1 MHSASLF
8 FRRCGLLII
17 SALLVTVL
25 GCGSSPVRDDAQ
37 ADAATQ
43 AEVKDLLAK
52 ADSSESPERDKY
64 RLSAARILVDIGEED
79 WAGDLLATVDADT
92 LFSDD
97 FVDYTLL
104 YSRIAIDNDSY
115 FLAQRIL
122 TNPRVEQQWNRL
134 PPEAVQTLRAR
145 RAELFALL
153 GESADSVSERIS
165 MSALPMSD
173 EQRDENQDALWQSLM
188 TMPLPELQQRQR
200 ETTEPVAEG
209 WYALASIS
217 KNNQED
223 IERQQAMIDQWKTQ
237 WPTHPASTHLP
248 SDLRL
253 LQQIVSDQPKVIG
266 LLLPLSG
273 QFADSGKAIRDGFM
287 AAYYQAKSSNS
298 RTPEIRVFDTNG
310 RNINEV
316 YDLAITDGAEAI
328 IGPFFKDNVDELN
341 LRLDLPVPTLA
352 LNTIDNQYGFPANL
366 YQFGLP
372 VEDEAR
378 QVAQRAW
385 LEGHRNAMVLIQ
397 QSDTGKRAGDTFTAQ
412 WTELGGNIVQS
423 SYFSDQVDYQD
434 VVKKSLLISD
444 SEERAKQIRQLLG
457 GSIKFE
463 EPRRRQD
470 LDLIFMMARPSEAQ
484 LLKPTLNFHFASNIP
499 VYATRHVYTGV
510 QDSKINKDLNG
521 IRFTT
526 FPWWFDNNSE
536 VKQAI
541 MRNANPSPTYQQF
554 YAMGVDT
561 YRIYPR
567 LKQLEQVTGA
577 KFYGNTG
584 ALSMTTDRRLTREQ
598 IWVLIAD
605 SVATPLPTV
614 VSDTYVE

>member
-1 MHSASLF
+1 
-8 FRRCGLLII
+8 
-17 SALLVTVL
+17 
-25 GCGSSPVRDDAQ
+25 
-37 ADAATQ
+37 
-43 AEVKDLLAK
+43 
-52 ADSSESPERDKY
+52 
-64 RLSAARILVDIGEED
+64 
-79 WAGDLLATVDADT
+79 
-92 LFSDD
+92 
-97 FVDYTLL
+97 
-104 YSRIAIDNDSY
+104 
-115 FLAQRIL
+115 
-122 TNPRVEQQWNRL
+122 
-134 PPEAVQTLRAR
+134 
-145 RAELFALL
+145 
-153 GESADSVSERIS
+153 
-165 MSALPMSD
+165 
-173 EQRDENQDALWQSLM
+173 
-188 TMPLPELQQRQR
+188 
-200 ETTEPVAEG
+200 
-209 WYALASIS
+209 
-217 KNNQED
+217 
-223 IERQQAMIDQWKTQ
+223 
-237 WPTHPASTHLP
+237 
-248 SDLRL
+248 
-253 LQQIVSDQPKVIG
+253 
-266 LLLPLSG
+266 
-273 QFADSGKAIRDGFM
+273 
-287 AAYYQAKSSNS
+287 
-298 RTPEIRVFDTNG
+298 
-310 RNINEV
+310 
-316 YDLAITDGAEAI
+316 
-328 IGPFFKDNVDELN
+328 
-341 LRLDLPVPTLA
+341 
-352 LNTIDNQYGFPANL
+352 
-366 YQFGLP
+366 
-372 VEDEAR
+372 
-378 QVAQRAW
+378 
-385 LEGHRNAMVLIQ
+385 
-397 QSDTGKRAGDTFTAQ
+397 
-412 WTELGGNIVQS
+412 VQS